1 MGENNIE
8 IIHKTS
14 IGGQALIEGIMM
26 RGPNEVAIAVRKP
39 NKEIE
44 LKVNELNT
52 LGMRYK
58 VFRLPFLRGMI
69 SLVESLSIG
78 VKALMYSAEF
88 FEDEEDTEEVK
99 ATLTQKIFK
108 DKAED
113 VEIFLT
119 LLTAI
124 VLSIGIFMILPNFI
138 TSLIKGNI
146 TNSIVLN
153 LIEGAIRIL
162 VFLLYVV
169 WVSKVDDVRRVFEYH
184 GAEHKTIHCYEHGD
198 DLIVDNVKKYS
209 ILHPRCGT
217 SFLFMVMIV
226 SILVLSFFG
235 WPNPV
240 LRVLIRIL
248 MFPVIAGIS
257 YEIIR
262 LAGKFNNPVL
272 NLLSAPGMMLQRL
285 TTCELDGALVKS
297 DTTGKTFKDDDIIEV
312 AIAAVDHIFDWKAY
326 LIQKHGYT
334 EEDFIVNRED

>member
-169 WVSKVDDVRRVFEYH
+169 WVSKADDVRRVFEYH

-257 YEIIR
+257 YEINR
-262 LAGKFNNPVL
+262 LIG
-272 NLLSAPGMMLQRL
+272 
-285 TTCELDGALVKS
+285 KS
-297 DTTGKTFKDDDIIEV
+297 DSKFAYYLSYPGLMIQKYATVKEPDDEQIEV
-312 AIAAVDHIFDWKAY
+312 AIESLIAVIPK
-326 LIQKHGYT
+326 
-334 EEDFIVNRED
+334 NREADKW

>member
-44 LKVNELNT
+44 LKVNKLNT

-257 YEIIR
+257 YEINR
-262 LAGKFNNPVL
+262 LIG
-272 NLLSAPGMMLQRL
+272 
-285 TTCELDGALVKS
+285 KS
-297 DTTGKTFKDDDIIEV
+297 DSKFAYYLSYPGLMIQKYATVKEPDDEQIEV
-312 AIAAVDHIFDWKAY
+312 AIESLIAVIPK
-326 LIQKHGYT
+326 
-334 EEDFIVNRED
+334 NREADKW

>member
-257 YEIIR
+257 YEINR
-262 LAGKFNNPVL
+262 LIG
-272 NLLSAPGMMLQRL
+272 
-285 TTCELDGALVKS
+285 KS
-297 DTTGKTFKDDDIIEV
+297 DSKFAYYLSYPGLMIQKHATVKEPDDEQIEV
-312 AIAAVDHIFDWKAY
+312 AIESLIAVIPK
-326 LIQKHGYT
+326 
-334 EEDFIVNRED
+334 NREADKW

>member
-1 MGENNIE
+1 MGKNNDG

-26 RGPNEVAIAVRKP
+26 RGPNEMAIAVRKP
-39 NKEIE
+39 NKEID
-44 LKVNELNT
+44 LKVDKLNT

-58 VFRLPFLRGMI
+58 FFRMPFLRGMI
-69 SLVESLSIG
+69 SLIESLSIG

-88 FEDEEDTEEVK
+88 FEDEEDIEEGSE
-99 ATLTQKIFK
+99 TWIQKVFK

-113 VEIFLT
+113 VEVFLT
-119 LLTAI
+119 LLIAI

-138 TSLIKGNI
+138 TSLVKGNI
-146 TNSIVLN
+146 TNSVILN
-153 LIEGAIRIL
+153 LVEGLIRII
-162 VFLLYVV
+162 VFLIYVV
-169 WVSKVDDVRRVFEYH
+169 WVAKLDDVRRVFEYH

-198 DLIVDNVKKYS
+198 DLTVENVKKYS

-240 LRVLIRIL
+240 LRVVIRIV

-257 YEIIR
+257 YEINR
-262 LAGKFNNPVL
+262 LIG
-272 NLLSAPGMMLQRL
+272 
-285 TTCELDGALVKS
+285 KS
-297 DTTGKTFKDDDIIEV
+297 DSSLAYYLSYPGLMIQKFATVKEPDDEQIEV
-312 AIAAVDHIFDWKAY
+312 AIKSLIAVIPEDREADQWK
-326 LIQKHGYT
+326 
-334 EEDFIVNRED
+334 

>member
-44 LKVNELNT
+44 LKVNKLNT

-99 ATLTQKIFK
+99 ATWTQKIFK

-257 YEIIR
+257 YEINR
-262 LAGKFNNPVL
+262 LIG
-272 NLLSAPGMMLQRL
+272 
-285 TTCELDGALVKS
+285 KS
-297 DTTGKTFKDDDIIEV
+297 DSKFAYYLSYPGLMIQKYATVKEPDDEQIEV
-312 AIAAVDHIFDWKAY
+312 AIESLIAVIPK
-326 LIQKHGYT
+326 
-334 EEDFIVNRED
+334 NREADKW